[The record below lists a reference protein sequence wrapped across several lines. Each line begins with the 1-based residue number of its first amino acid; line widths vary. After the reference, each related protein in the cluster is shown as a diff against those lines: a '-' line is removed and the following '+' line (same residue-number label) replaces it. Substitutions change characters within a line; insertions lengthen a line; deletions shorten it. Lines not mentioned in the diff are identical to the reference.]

1 MDDKEN
7 IKNELEEIKTARD
20 NIKTALQN
28 EGETVTDDI
37 RTYAEKIPNVNKVTT
52 VNSVEADTN
61 KNVQIDASK
70 INIDDTAETKK
81 TIKESLTE
89 INNKVDA
96 IAVPEYSVTETTVTE
111 GYSKTYTLTKD
122 GTEVGV
128 KINIPKDLVINKGSI
143 KIVAEADTPY
153 EGAIVGDKYLDIEL
167 NDPTKDHIYIPVK
180 ELVDAYTGKNNTK
193 LHTTIGSNNSIEV
206 QLQPG
211 SIEKADLTEALQQEL
226 NNKTEINNITDGFYE
241 GSLLSSNDLASVGG
255 KFAIALGSDVNANN
269 KFSIAIGEA
278 TDANGDYSIALG
290 KGNSAVGNYSLA
302 SGVYTTA
309 EGEASHAE
317 GSHTHTK
324 GINSHAEGSNTI
336 ASGADSHTEGKYNIE
351 DTANKYA
358 HIIGNGSSDATRS
371 NAHTVD
377 WNGNG
382 WFKGDVKVGGT
393 GQDDTDAKTLATTEY
408 VNDNIDK
415 IYNISELGLNSEKT
429 TNLEMYQ
436 EIYDRHKSGKDVYM
450 SWDRNDKQSVLLT
463 LFKSQTTN
471 PLYVKSNEFSSFA
484 SSSASANGTTILR
497 FSYIQLKIAV
507 TDDIVTSVIVT
518 QVNTT
523 QQALCTNINYENP
536 YTPQYAGSPATK
548 KYVDENSLP
557 LVYTGN
563 IPIFS
568 NITTDLTKY
577 QEMYNKFKENKDVIF
592 IGSIGGIYQLFLLKK
607 DAPITDN
614 KLHLYS
620 DVNVGTSDVDS
631 YSQFNN
637 EVFDMELTISD
648 DIVTNVFVTLAFTK
662 KINALDPTKTYT
674 TPFIPT
680 DPGHPASKKYVDD
693 NSPEAYGIF
702 YWDGKSSGDNPDN
715 IRLWINIF
723 DTARLK
729 TVLVFAAKDGQSSYN
744 YRALFIINAS
754 DVNYASGNHSFYSAF
769 PYNLSSTT
777 TSDGQHISQYRA
789 YVTIAF
795 TDWGPSYVPALQYQT
810 SNTSDKFLP
819 TNTSSNAINF
829 TPTKDMHPTTKKYV
843 DDSIT
848 EKLANITGLTPEI
861 VQTLPA
867 TGDVNKIYL
876 ITKEDNTTE
885 NDIYDEYLY
894 INNKY
899 EHIGSTDM
907 NVDLTPY
914 ATKNYVNNEALDTY
928 VYDISELGK
937 SNSLTSG
944 LEKYQEI
951 YNKWKSGKKIIMT
964 NNNIIG
970 NFKSLLYVLSDK
982 NTLSSSNTLTV
993 YSNTYFTYTNNNTTG
1008 TYAGTT
1014 SLMMDYNML
1023 AFTVENDIVT
1033 KVKTQGYGDSTYCL
1047 NPMTDYTTPYE
1058 PKYNGSPATKKYV
1071 DDNNK
1076 IRRFTYKGTS
1086 LKTTKTLTIDCNY
1099 TLDTNSVW
1107 VYLNGEKLVCRKT
1120 SSQATSEYSYYEAST
1135 NSVTFTSDFDFV
1147 DDDVIEV
1154 VVFNGTDN
1162 A

>member
-70 INIDDTAETKK
+70 INVDDTAETKK

-143 KIVAEADTPY
+143 KIVAEVDTPY

-226 NNKTEINNITDGFYE
+226 NSKTEINNITDGFYE

-324 GINSHAEGSNTI
+324 GINSHAEGSHTI

-408 VNDNIDK
+408 VNDNMDK
-415 IYNISELGLNSEKT
+415 IYNISELSLNAEKT

-523 QQALCTNINYENP
+523 QQVLCTNINYENP
-536 YTPQYAGSPATK
+536 YTPQYAGSPAT
-548 KYVDENSLP
+548 
-557 LVYTGN
+557 
-563 IPIFS
+563 
-568 NITTDLTKY
+568 
-577 QEMYNKFKENKDVIF
+577 
-592 IGSIGGIYQLFLLKK
+592 
-607 DAPITDN
+607 
-614 KLHLYS
+614 
-620 DVNVGTSDVDS
+620 
-631 YSQFNN
+631 
-637 EVFDMELTISD
+637 
-648 DIVTNVFVTLAFTK
+648 
-662 KINALDPTKTYT
+662 
-674 TPFIPT
+674 
-680 DPGHPASKKYVDD
+680 KKYVDD

-789 YVTIAF
+789 YVTITF

-829 TPTKDMHPTTKKYV
+829 TPTKDMHPATKKYV

-861 VQTLPA
+861 VQVLPA

-876 ITKEDNTTE
+876 ITKEDDTTE

-970 NFKSLLYVLSDK
+970 NFKSLLYVLNDR
-982 NTLSSSNTLTV
+982 NTLSSSNTLTI
-993 YSNTYFTYTNNNTTG
+993 YSNTYFTYINNNTTG

-1014 SLMMDYNML
+1014 SLMMDYNRL
-1023 AFTVENDIVT
+1023 TFTVENDIVT
-1033 KVKTQGYGDSTYCL
+1033 KVKTQGYGDPTYCL